1 MRFFIYGNTFQAD
14 KARHLQS
21 IMASLAENGAEY
33 AVEKSFAAFLKGST
47 DMDVPASDAA
57 GGGKSDFILSIG
69 GDGTFLKTAQAI
81 GRLSIPILGVN
92 TGRMGFLTDASPEN
106 FRDAL
111 DKLLHG
117 KVKVEERSL
126 LHLCGFDAET
136 EYTYAL
142 NDIAVLKRDTSSMI
156 TVRAYVNG
164 EYLNTYQAD
173 GLVVATP
180 TGSTAYSLSAGGPVI
195 MPQTQSIVITPVA
208 PHSLNIRPIVLC
220 DSWDI
225 TLEVCGRNRRYLIS
239 VDGNSITCDEQRAI
253 TIKKAEHKV
262 KIVRLPGHTLFDN
275 LRSKFMWGFDG
286 RGESL

>member
-21 IMASLAENGAEY
+21 IMASLAESGAEY

-47 DMDVPASDAA
+47 GMDVPASDAA

-111 DKLLHG
+111 DMLLHG

-180 TGSTAYSLSAGGPVI
+180 TGSTAYSLSAGGPILSPTCACFVI
-195 MPQTQSIVITPVA
+195 SPLA
-208 PHSLNIRPIVLC
+208 PHNFGMRPVVIP
-220 DSWDI
+220 DSSSI
-225 TLEVCGRNRRYLIS
+225 ELQLHSRRGPAQLS
-239 VDGNSITCDEQRAI
+239 VDNRTYPLDDGDSITIARAEQRILLAVPHNI
-253 TIKKAEHKV
+253 SFYE
-262 KIVRLPGHTLFDN
+262 TLH
-275 LRSKFMWGFDG
+275 SKMMWDVDI
-286 RGESL
+286 RN

>member
-21 IMASLAENGAEY
+21 IMASLAESGAEY

-47 DMDVPASDAA
+47 GMDVPASDAA

-111 DKLLHG
+111 DMLLHG

-126 LHLCGFDAET
+126 LHLCGFDA
-136 EYTYAL
+136 
-142 NDIAVLKRDTSSMI
+142 
-156 TVRAYVNG
+156 
-164 EYLNTYQAD
+164 
-173 GLVVATP
+173 
-180 TGSTAYSLSAGGPVI
+180 
-195 MPQTQSIVITPVA
+195 
-208 PHSLNIRPIVLC
+208 
-220 DSWDI
+220 
-225 TLEVCGRNRRYLIS
+225 
-239 VDGNSITCDEQRAI
+239 
-253 TIKKAEHKV
+253 
-262 KIVRLPGHTLFDN
+262 
-275 LRSKFMWGFDG
+275 
-286 RGESL
+286 